1 VKSEGVGGSSLRR
14 CAADTQRPGPGRDL
28 LGCWVVTSAEVA
40 APAGRAEVLTVYV
53 IGLFQGLSLV
63 AFPAAATIL
72 TSPTG
77 YNLSKSQYGV
87 LFIPQVV
94 MAILGSLSLPSLGR
108 RFPLKRV
115 LLAGLLADTL
125 AMGLLAGSEPLRG
138 QGVAFPI
145 LLVAT
150 GALGLG
156 FGLTLGSIS
165 TYAGAFMPE
174 RRDVALTAL
183 NVLLGLGTALSPF
196 LIALFTH
203 VGEWWY
209 LPLVAAAGLVL
220 LVAMTLLQPMS
231 LPESPAVSAG
241 PKAQARPA
249 IPALFG
255 VFAAALIVYGIGE
268 TMFGNWG
275 TTLLVSKGVATTSA
289 NNALA
294 VFWAA
299 VTVGRLAIALVSRRV
314 RSTRIYVVL
323 PWTIAGALLL
333 APVAGSAAAGVAVFA
348 FGGLA
353 CSGFFPMTIG
363 YGEATFPD
371 IVELAAGWLIAAY
384 QVGYGLAAF
393 GAGALQHVVSLTT
406 VFRVAAATTVV
417 AAALAVVVARRQP
430 PSPASSNSPAT

>member
-1 VKSEGVGGSSLRR
+1 MSSR
-14 CAADTQRPGPGRDL
+14 Q
-28 LGCWVVTSAEVA
+28 
-40 APAGRAEVLTVYV
+40 APSRGGRAEVVTVYV

-72 TSPTG
+72 TSKSG
-77 YNLSKSQYGV
+77 YDLSKTQYGL
-87 LFIPQVV
+87 LFVPQVV
-94 MAILGSLSLPSLGR
+94 MAIAGSLALPKLAR
-108 RFPLKRV
+108 RFPLKLV
-115 LLAGLLADTL
+115 LLVGLCSDTL
-125 AMGLLAGSEPLRG
+125 AMGLLAGSVPIKADA
-138 QGVAFPI
+138 VAYPM

-196 LIALFTH
+196 LIALFTK

-209 LPLVAAAGLVL
+209 VPLLAAAGLVVL
-220 LVAMTLLQPMS
+220 IVVTLSQPMA
-231 LPESPAVSAG
+231 LPVAAPAAG
-241 PKAQARPA
+241 PPTEAKATRAR
-249 IPALFG
+249 IPVLFW
-255 VFAAALIVYGIGE
+255 VFAGALVIYGIAE

-275 TTLLVSKGVATTSA
+275 TTLLVEKGVAATSA
-289 NNALA
+289 QNALA

-299 VTVGRLAIALVSRRV
+299 VTLGRLAIAVVSSKV
-314 RSTRIYVVL
+314 RSTYIYVVL
-323 PWTIAGALLL
+323 PWAIAAALVVAPLAKSAGA
-333 APVAGSAAAGVAVFA
+333 GIAVFA

-363 YGEATFPD
+363 YGESSFPS

-384 QVGYGLAAF
+384 QLGYGLAAF
-393 GAGALQHVVSLTT
+393 GAGALQRVVSLTA
-406 VFRVAAATTVV
+406 VFRIAAV
-417 AAALAVVVARRQP
+417 AVVVMGFLAVAIARQQR
-430 PSPASSNSPAT
+430 PSPQGVTAPAPTRRPTTAT

>member
-1 VKSEGVGGSSLRR
+1 MSSGQVP
-14 CAADTQRPGPGRDL
+14 AH
-28 LGCWVVTSAEVA
+28 
-40 APAGRAEVLTVYV
+40 AGRAEVVTVYV

-72 TSPTG
+72 TSKTG
-77 YNLSKSQYGV
+77 YDLSRTQYGLMFV
-87 LFIPQVV
+87 PQVV
-94 MAILGSLSLPSLGR
+94 LAIAGSLALPKLAR
-108 RFPLKRV
+108 RFPLKLV
-115 LLAGLLADTL
+115 LLVGLLSNTL
-125 AMGLLAGSEPLRG
+125 AMGLLAATVPIKTG
-138 QGVAFPI
+138 AAAYPI

-196 LIALFTH
+196 LIALFTKI
-203 VGEWWY
+203 GQWWY
-209 LPLVAAAGLVL
+209 LPLLAAAGLVVL
-220 LVAMTLLQPMS
+220 ILVTVSQPMR
-231 LPESPAVSAG
+231 LPGTGAIEGQSTEPKESRA
-241 PKAQARPA
+241 K
-249 IPALFG
+249 IPALFWI
-255 VFAAALIVYGIGE
+255 FALVLAIYGIGE

-275 TTLLVSKGVATTSA
+275 TTLLVDKGVAATSA
-289 NNALA
+289 QNVLA

-299 VTVGRLAIALVSRRV
+299 VTLGRLAIAIASTRV
-314 RSTRIYVVL
+314 RSTYIYVVL
-323 PWTIAGALLL
+323 PWAIAAALLVAPLAKSAGA
-333 APVAGSAAAGVAVFA
+333 GIAVFV

-363 YGEATFPD
+363 YGESTFPS

-393 GAGALQHVVSLTT
+393 GAGALQRLVSLST
-406 VFRVAAATTVV
+406 VFRIAAA
-417 AAALAVVVARRQP
+417 AVVVMGFLALVVARQQR
-430 PSPASSNSPAT
+430 PSQGRPVPSSTTRRPDMAG

>member
-1 VKSEGVGGSSLRR
+1 MSSG
-14 CAADTQRPGPGRDL
+14 QVP
-28 LGCWVVTSAEVA
+28 VH
-40 APAGRAEVLTVYV
+40 AGRAEVVTVYV

-72 TSPTG
+72 TSKSG
-77 YNLSKSQYGV
+77 YDLSRSQYGLMFV
-87 LFIPQVV
+87 PQVV
-94 MAILGSLSLPSLGR
+94 LAIASSLALPKLAR
-108 RFPLKRV
+108 RFPLKGV
-115 LLAGLLADTL
+115 LLVGLLSDTL
-125 AMGLLAGSEPLRG
+125 AMGLLAATVPIKTDT
-138 QGVAFPI
+138 VAYPA

-196 LIALFTH
+196 LIALFTKI
-203 VGEWWY
+203 GQWWY
-209 LPLVAAAGLVL
+209 LPLLAAAGLIVL
-220 LVAMTLLQPMS
+220 IVVTVPQPM
-231 LPESPAVSAG
+231 
-241 PKAQARPA
+241 R
-249 IPALFG
+249 IPG
-255 VFAAALIVYGIGE
+255 AAAIEGQSPEAKAGRATIPTLFWIFALALVIYGIGE

-275 TTLLVSKGVATTSA
+275 TTLLVDKGVAATSA
-289 NNALA
+289 QNALA

-299 VTVGRLAIALVSRRV
+299 VTLGRLAIAIASTRV
-314 RSTRIYVVL
+314 RSTYIYVVL
-323 PWTIAGALLL
+323 PWAIAAALLVAPLAKNAGA
-333 APVAGSAAAGVAVFA
+333 GIAVFA

-363 YGEATFPD
+363 YGESTFPS

-393 GAGALQHVVSLTT
+393 GAGALQRLVSLST
-406 VFRVAAATTVV
+406 VFRIAAA
-417 AAALAVVVARRQP
+417 AVVVMGFLALVVARQQRP
-430 PSPASSNSPAT
+430 PHERAVPSSTTRRPDMAG